1 MSQSVGV
8 LDVSDFIAETASS
21 LKQYYLVIEGTAA
34 GQAKISGA
42 AAEKVLGPIQN
53 APRVG
58 QTYIDAN
65 EPLAIRILGTSKYV
79 AAAAIT
85 RGAYCTSNGDGTVKA
100 TTTNGEYVCCE
111 ALEAASGAGMIF
123 EGKVTAYRY

>member
-8 LDVSDFIAETASS
+8 LDISDKVAETANS
-21 LKQYYLVIEGTAA
+21 LKQYYLVIEGTGAS
-34 GQAKISGA
+34 QAKISGT

-58 QTYIDAN
+58 ETYVDVDA
-65 EPLAIRILGTSKYV
+65 PLSIRLLGTSKFV
-79 AAAAIT
+79 AAGVIA
-85 RGAYCTSNGDGTVKA
+85 RSDYCTSNGDGTVKA
-100 TTTNGEYVCCE
+100 TTTGGEYVCCE
-111 ALEAASGAGMIF
+111 ALEAASGVGIIF